1 MEIKSFGSICSGVGM
16 QEMAIKRV
24 FPDMEIKYFAE
35 IDKYAIK
42 SPQAN
47 HRRI

>member
-1 MEIKSFGSICSGVGM
+1 MEIKTFGSICSGVGM

-42 SPQAN
+42 SP
-47 HRRI
+47 